1 MADLLDDFCL
11 DSASYVV
18 LLRQLIGEAEH
29 LQNNPPSGLV
39 PEEGRVA
46 GWVAKRLAPYT
57 AEGGPVVMKDIQ
69 FHEGRSNVVL
79 RYAARGAHAGASK
92 CVSLFGSH
100 MDVVPADP
108 EAWTVD
114 PFSLTVDGDK
124 LYGRGTTDCLGH
136 VALVTEFFAQ
146 LGEKLPELPFNVVA
160 VFIAAEEN
168 QSILGV
174 GVDKLVAEG
183 HVEECKTGP
192 VLWVDA
198 SDSQPCMGTAGALP
212 WHLTCHGKRFHSG
225 LPQRSINPIEFGME
239 VLSELQR
246 KFYAKYPRHPD
257 SLPYKYQT
265 SSTMKPT
272 QVKCPPGGLN
282 QIPPSVTFSGDIR
295 LTPFYD
301 AAEVMASIDGWI
313 AEINAAVESGTSALP
328 LHGDFS
334 KYALAEEWKGKAQ
347 RCARAE
353 IEFVNREDPLI
364 GVACNLSSPG
374 FDALVS
380 AIRTVRGEVVP
391 YSICGS
397 LPLVAEMKDAGF
409 DIQITGFGLLST
421 YHCDDEY
428 CLLSDMEDALKILA
442 HFLIALI

>member
-1 MADLLDDFCL
+1 MVDVLSTFEL
-11 DSASYVV
+11 DSASYVE
-18 LLRQLIGEAEH
+18 LLGKLIGETEH

-46 GWVAKRLAPYT
+46 AHVTKRLAAFT
-57 AEGGPVVMKDIQ
+57 GEGGPIVLKDIA
-69 FHEGRSNVVL
+69 FHEGRSNVIL
-79 RYAARGAHAGASK
+79 RYAARGEFAGATT

-108 EAWTVD
+108 EAWKVD

-136 VALVTEFFAQ
+136 VALVTELFAQ
-146 LGEKLPELPFNVVA
+146 LAEKLPELPFNVVA

-174 GVDKLVAEG
+174 GVDKLMAAG
-183 HVEECKTGP
+183 HIDECKSGP

-257 SLPYKYQT
+257 SIPYKYQT

-282 QIPPSVTFSGDIR
+282 QIPPSVTISGDIR
-295 LTPFYD
+295 VTPFYD
-301 AAEVMASIDGWI
+301 AMDVIASVDGWI
-313 AEINAAVESGTSALP
+313 AEINAAVEDGSSTLP

-334 KYALAEEWKGKAQ
+334 KWSLDEEFDGKAQ

-353 IEFVNREDPLI
+353 IEFLNRDDPLI
-364 GVACNLSSPG
+364 GVACDLSSPG
-374 FDALVS
+374 FDALVA
-380 AIRTVRGEVVP
+380 AIGAVRGDVVP

-397 LPLVAEMKDAGF
+397 LPLVAEMKEAGF

-421 YHCDDEY
+421 YHCDNEY
-428 CLLSDMEDALKILA
+428 CLLSDMEDAIKILA
-442 HFLIALI
+442 KFLANLV